1 MDKFDPKK
9 FYKFV
14 RYDTGA
20 QMYGMGKTRFQE
32 IAKEAKACYKCG
44 KMVLVNIEIVD
55 AYREVGIELPNVAST
70 QGEYCFKNA
79 MIINQEELQPGD
91 LIFYSTEQN
100 GEFRNITH
108 VAIYVG
114 DGKMVHA
121 AGKARGVVLDPLK
134 TTSVVFYARPYN

>member
-55 AYREVGIELPNVAST
+55 AYMERFRITDEN
-70 QGEYCFKNA
+70 
-79 MIINQEELQPGD
+79 
-91 LIFYSTEQN
+91 FY
-100 GEFRNITH
+100 
-108 VAIYVG
+108 
-114 DGKMVHA
+114 K
-121 AGKARGVVLDPLK
+121 
-134 TTSVVFYARPYN
+134 